1 MVDVD
6 VGFEFNF
13 YKSRIIKVEVEEN
26 LVILKG
32 DRF

>member
-6 VGFEFNF
+6 VGFELNF
-13 YKSRIIKVEVEEN
+13 RKSRIIKIEVEEN

-32 DRF
+32 DRS